1 MHKWALALLAAAL
14 VAAPRA
20 GLVAQED
27 LSALEEQAI
36 RAAVATVAPSVV
48 RIETIGGLER
58 VGGVL
63 VGTGP
68 TSGLIV
74 SDDGYIISSAF
85 NFIQQPT
92 SILVTLP
99 GGKRAAASI
108 VARDHARMLVLLKV
122 ATASKLPVPAAVP
135 RSEMIVG
142 QWAIAVGR
150 TYDQPEPNLSIGVVS
165 ATNRVWSK
173 AIQTDAKISPSNYG
187 GPLIDI
193 HGRVLGVLV
202 PLSPQAKSQESGAG
216 EVAGAEWY
224 NSGIGFAVPLAE
236 INQRLDAL
244 KSGKDLHSGLLGI
257 SLKPGDIYSLPA
269 EIAASQSGSPAYKA
283 GLKQGDTIVEL
294 DGQKIV
300 RQAHLK
306 HALGS
311 RYAGDTVKIVFK
323 RGDTTKETS
332 AELIDKLDPYE
343 HPFLGI
349 LPLRKVTEPAG
360 VAPNGAPPGVTVRY
374 VYPGSPAA
382 EAGVQAGDRI
392 VGLSQAGSTHVAPAD
407 AAALRT
413 DVANLDPKQRVT
425 LKLLRGDQT
434 LDVEPSPGKLP
445 TDIPGDLPAAIAEMP
460 PAPADRPATGVVEIK
475 LPEETS
481 HSLALVPESYHPRVP
496 HGVIVVLH
504 PPGAVDRAAFEAR
517 WKPVCDKFS
526 LIALAPQSAKS
537 DKWEPTEVEFIRKSL
552 DDVAANYT
560 VDPTR
565 IVAYGYQSGGSMA
578 WLVGLGNLDRVRAI
592 VAVDAGPPA
601 RTKLPENDP
610 VNRLAIFI
618 GAAEKSAIV
627 SSLKA
632 VLTRLEAARFPIT
645 RLSLGDQPREL
656 TVAELEQVGRWI
668 DCLDRI

>member
-1 MHKWALALLAAAL
+1 MFLL
-14 VAAPRA
+14 VAASITLPPA
-20 GLVAQED
+20 GLRAQDD
-27 LSALEEQAI
+27 LEALEEQAI
-36 RAAVATVAPSVV
+36 RAAVAAVGPSVV

-68 TSGLIV
+68 TSGLVV

-99 GGKRAAASI
+99 GGKRGAAKI

-122 ATASKLPVPAAVP
+122 STESKLPVPAAVP
-135 RSEMIVG
+135 RSEVTVG

-150 TYDQPEPNLSIGVVS
+150 TYDQSEPNLSVGVVS

-193 HGRVLGVLV
+193 HGRVLGILV
-202 PLSPQAKSQESGAG
+202 PLSPQSKAQESGAG

-224 NSGIGFAVPLAE
+224 NSGIGFAVPLTE
-236 INQRLDAL
+236 INERLDTL
-244 KSGKDLHSGLLGI
+244 KAGKDLHPGLLGI
-257 SLKPGDIYSLPA
+257 SLKSGDVYSLPA
-269 EIAASQSGSPAYKA
+269 EIAASQPGSPAYKA
-283 GLKQGDTIVEL
+283 GIKQGDSIVEI

-300 RQAHLK
+300 RQVHLK

-311 RYAGDTVKIVFK
+311 RYAGDRVRISVK
-323 RGDTTKETS
+323 RGDSTIEAS

-349 LPLRKVTEPAG
+349 LPVRLARQPGAPAAADAVG
-360 VAPNGAPPGVTVRY
+360 VAVRY
-374 VYPGSPAA
+374 VYPGGPAA
-382 EAGVQAGDRI
+382 EAGIQAGDHI
-392 VGLSQAGSTHVAPAD
+392 LGLTGAGATEPAIAD

-413 DVANLDPKQRVT
+413 AVANLEPKQRVT
-425 LKLLRGDQT
+425 LKLRRGDQM
-434 LDVEPSPGKLP
+434 LDVELTPGKLP
-445 TDIPGDLPAAIAEMP
+445 TDIPGELPAAMAGDP
-460 PAPADRPATGVVEIK
+460 PVAADRPATGIVEIK

-481 HSLALVPESYHPRVP
+481 HALALVPEAYQPHLP
-496 HGVIVVLH
+496 HGVVVVL
-504 PPGAVDRAAFEAR
+504 PSPGPLDRAAFEAR

-526 LIALAPQSAKS
+526 LIALAPQSAKA
-537 DKWEPTEVEFIRKSL
+537 DKWEPTETEFIRKSL
-552 DDVAANYT
+552 DDLLANYT

-565 IVAYGYQSGGSMA
+565 IVAYGYQTGGSMA

-592 VAVDAGPPA
+592 AAVDAAPPA

-610 VNRLAIFI
+610 VNRLALLI
-618 GAAEKSAIV
+618 GAAEKSAIAPQ
-627 SSLKA
+627 LKA

-645 RLSLGDQPREL
+645 RVSLGDQPRDL
-656 TVAELEQVGRWI
+656 SAAELEQLGRWI
-668 DCLDRI
+668 DALDRI